1 MNNENHEDGRYSS
14 SVQALRKDELELLL
28 SFMSMREISQKVRDA
43 LWMIFDHGYTLSFAA
58 TRADVSYRH
67 VSNAEKKL
75 LSMHHKIMK
84 LYGKY

>member
-1 MNNENHEDGRYSS
+1 MSLEESGDGSFAES
-14 SVQALRKDELELLL
+14 IQSLRKDELELLL

-43 LWMIFDHGYTLSFAA
+43 LWLIFNHGWNLTLAA
-58 TRADVSYRH
+58 GRAGVSYRH

-75 LSMHHKIMK
+75 LSMHKEIMK